1 MATKPGETSDKLPP
15 EGLVKLA
22 ARLYNQPLLIDRAR
36 LDALLA
42 VMRADQ
48 ELVTPEA
55 FFFFL
60 EEPEP
65 EDFTTRDGIAWIQIH
80 RSLLRGRTYSRIR
93 KQIESAL
100 ASQNVRGILL
110 DIDSPGGE
118 VAGLFDLVDFIFD
131 SRDVKP
137 IWALANDD
145 ALSAAYAIATGAERI
160 AVTRTGGIGSV
171 GVIAVH
177 VEFSAM
183 DERIGVK
190 STPIF
195 SGERKADFI
204 ETEPLNDT
212 ARQLLQDEVDRLR
225 VLFVETVARNRGVS
239 DDEIT
244 ETEAG
249 VFFGPSGVPLLAD
262 AVENVEQVFEGFRT
276 AIETGRA
283 TALAR
288 KHKEQ
293 AMADKPKTTDAKTE
307 TPEATPPKET
317 KQPAQVVDIAAA
329 RSEAHK
335 EGAEEAHKEIAARAA
350 AIRQL
355 CDVSGLPER
364 FGEFLDSKLTPEQV
378 GEKILEE
385 QAAAAGPEVRGQH
398 GASNGSES
406 EPVINTA
413 KVYQDRRVF
422 SSG

>member
-1 MATKPGETSDKLPP
+1 MQTKPGETSDKLPP
-15 EGLVKLA
+15 EGLIKLA

-42 VMRADQ
+42 VMRLDQ

-55 FFFFL
+55 FFFFF
-60 EEPEP
+60 EEPET
-65 EDFTTRDGIAWIQIH
+65 EEFITRDGIAWIQIH
-80 RSLLRGRTYSRIR
+80 RSMLRGRTYTRIR
-93 KQIESAL
+93 KQLDAAL

-118 VAGLFDLVDFIFD
+118 VAGLFDLVDFIFE
-131 SRDVKP
+131 SREVKP

-204 ETEPLNDT
+204 DSEPLNDT

-239 DDEIT
+239 ADEIT

-262 AVENVEQVFEGFRT
+262 VVENVEQVFEGFRGF
-276 AIETGRA
+276 IESGA
-283 TALAR
+283 FAASAK
-288 KHKEQ
+288 KHEEK
-293 AMADKPKTTDAKTE
+293 AMAEKQKTDAKKE
-307 TPEATPPKET
+307 TPEATPAKEKT
-317 KQPAQVVDIAAA
+317 KQADVVDIATA
-329 RSEAHK
+329 RSEARK
-335 EGAEEAHKEIAARAA
+335 EGAAEGREEAATRTA

-355 CDVSGLPER
+355 CDISGCPDR
-364 FGEFLDSKLTPEQV
+364 FGEFLDSDLSPDQV
-378 GEKILEE
+378 GKKILEE
-385 QAAAAGPEVRGQH
+385 RADDSGPEVRGQH
-398 GASNGSES
+398 GASNGSDS
-406 EPVINTA
+406 VPVIDTA
-413 KVYQDRRVF
+413 KVYQSRRMF
-422 SSG
+422 PTG